1 MQLRLATP
9 DQRVGP
15 LLATVAGV
23 SDVAVDTLLVR
34 FSLAGGAQS
43 QHALLKRLI
52 DEGLPVAEF
61 APMQSTLQDSYL
73 ALMRKQA
80 AS

>member
-1 MQLRLATP
+1 LVTADPRIGT
-9 DQRVGP
+9 
-15 LLATVAGV
+15 LLGTITGV
-23 SDVAVDTLLVR
+23 SDVAVDTLLVH
-34 FSLAGGAQS
+34 FSLAGGVQV

-61 APMQSTLQDSYL
+61 ASVQSSLQDSYL
-73 ALMRKQA
+73 ALMRKQG